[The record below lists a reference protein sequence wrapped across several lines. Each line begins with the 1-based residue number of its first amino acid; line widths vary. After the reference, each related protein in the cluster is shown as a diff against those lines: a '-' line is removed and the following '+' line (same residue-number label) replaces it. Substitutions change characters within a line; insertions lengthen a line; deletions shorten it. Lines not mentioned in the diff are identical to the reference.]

1 MPPKKKLPYE
11 PCWTRF
17 GKGGQKYV
25 VCATSKGQ
33 KGTYKSKK
41 PKPAPPKP
49 KPAPP
54 KPKPAPPKPKP
65 KPKPKKEKKKVR
77 FAPEPPKPKPKPK
90 PKPPPPKPKPKPKPK
105 PAPPKPKPKPK
116 PAPPPEP
123 KPKKEEKGKG
133 KDSTHIHKDL
143 YVVYGHWTD
152 KTYRKEEDKS
162 KGIAFYRRKNLLYTD
177 PRGGNAVMKIEDE
190 DDEGDLNATP
200 IVHFT
205 YFGVKFFPFRRVNG
219 RELDP
224 DIVNLEPATDRFH
237 KEPIRKD
244 GEAKVGK
251 KESKEK
257 VEPPLPPRPP
267 PKKTEPKKVPTKS
280 QAEQQKVPSGEKVGK
295 LMEVIL
301 KKDPIRWA
309 CYGGSAIYIY
319 LKILA
324 KHTNDCVFGFGSAD
338 ASLEAGAFPSVA
350 SKFFSTAGGGTRDS
364 MFGMNVRMANKPE
377 VQKRLLEQ
385 YRKCKRNGK
394 ILCVPYFKTTHANM
408 IIFNFHTD
416 TIEYYE
422 PHGTGTK
429 PFENS
434 IKRITQ
440 YFNKNGEKMNYSLS
454 ADTCPSIG
462 FPAQVRMM
470 YGLQRLEHTNK
481 IERDPAQKAET
492 GGFCCMWSFLHM
504 DYRLAHPKQP
514 PNAMANELVQ
524 MAKKDPDNF
533 YRQYIRGYT
542 DNLLKEMYDA
552 VGEANVRTVM
562 GRTVRKAQIKAA
574 YNKLDPLIEKLWKE
588 AGGKFKK

>member
-41 PKPAPPKP
+41 PKKEEPKP
-49 KPAPP
+49 KPA
-54 KPKPAPPKPKP
+54 PKPAPPKPKP

-90 PKPPPPKPKPKPKPK
+90 PKPAPPPKPK
-105 PAPPKPKPKPK
+105 PAPPKPKP
-116 PAPPPEP
+116 EP
-123 KPKKEEKGKG
+123 KKKE

-143 YVVYGHWTD
+143 YVVVGHWTD
-152 KTYRKEEDKS
+152 KTLRNEEDKS
-162 KGIAFYRRKNLLYTD
+162 EGIGFYRRKNLLYTD
-177 PRGGNAVMKIEDE
+177 PRGGNAVIKIDQE
-190 DDEGDLNATP
+190 DDSDGELETHP

-205 YFGVKFFPFRRVNG
+205 YFGVKFFPMRYPSGQEKMFDRVD
-219 RELDP
+219 L
-224 DIVNLEPATDRFH
+224 IPAKDFDGV
-237 KEPIRKD
+237 IRKD
-244 GEAKVGK
+244 GEAKVGR

-257 VEPPLPPRPP
+257 EE

-280 QAEQQKVPSGEKVGK
+280 VEPKVPTGEKVGK

-440 YFNKNGEKMNYSLS
+440 YFNKNGEKMTYSLS

-470 YGLQRLEHTNK
+470 YGLQRLEHTRL

>member
-54 KPKPAPPKPKP
+54 KPKPP
-65 KPKPKKEKKKVR
+65 
-77 FAPEPPKPKPKPK
+77 
-90 PKPPPPKPKPKPKPK
+90 
-105 PAPPKPKPKPK
+105 PPKPKPKPK

-190 DDEGDLNATP
+190 DDDEGDLNATP

-224 DIVNLEPATDRFH
+224 DIVNLEPAIGRFH